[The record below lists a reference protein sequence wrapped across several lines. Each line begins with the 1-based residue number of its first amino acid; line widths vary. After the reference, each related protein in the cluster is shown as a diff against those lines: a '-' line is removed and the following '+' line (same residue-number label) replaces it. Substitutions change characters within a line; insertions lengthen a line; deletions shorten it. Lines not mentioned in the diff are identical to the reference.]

1 MFIYTD
7 FKFLESTVPY
17 TDFIGL
23 NRFNFTLFPFFINF
37 HIDKFILRK
46 ITYNNFNVKKLI
58 KKSIYRCMIIIEVK
72 NSDNLEKALKV
83 LKSKVI
89 KTKQNQTLLERKEY
103 TKKSVKKRS
112 QILKAIYKQKKNQG
126 L

>member
-1 MFIYTD
+1 M
-7 FKFLESTVPY
+7 
-17 TDFIGL
+17 
-23 NRFNFTLFPFFINF
+23 
-37 HIDKFILRK
+37 RK